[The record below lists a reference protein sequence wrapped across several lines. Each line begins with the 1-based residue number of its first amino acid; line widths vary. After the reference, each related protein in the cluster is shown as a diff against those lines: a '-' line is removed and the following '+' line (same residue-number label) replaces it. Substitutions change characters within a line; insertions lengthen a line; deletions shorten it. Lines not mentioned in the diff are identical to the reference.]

1 MELELSIIDYTSPFY
16 EAVLA
21 LRNDILR
28 KPLGLNLYEEDLT
41 EDRDQYIVIAV
52 MEQKV
57 QACLM
62 LKILDHITV
71 KIRQMAVATTM
82 QQKGVGVML
91 MTYAENFCAL
101 NNYTIAELHARKT
114 AIGFYQKLGYQSDF
128 VEFEEVGIPH
138 VKMTKKLS

>member
-16 EAVLA
+16 EAVLS

-28 KPLGLNLYEEDLT
+28 RPLGLNLYEEDLH

-52 MEQKV
+52 MEHQL

-71 KIRQMAVATTM
+71 KIRQLAVATSM
-82 QQKGVGVML
+82 QHKGVGLMI

-101 NNYTIAELHARKT
+101 NNYTIVELHARKT
-114 AIGFYQKLGYQSDF
+114 AVGFYKKLGYQTDGI
-128 VEFEEVGIPH
+128 EFEEVGIPH
-138 VKMTKKLS
+138 VKMTKNLS

>member
-1 MELELSIIDYTSPFY
+1 MSF
-16 EAVLA
+16 
-21 LRNDILR
+21 LR
-28 KPLGLNLYEEDLT
+28 GGFSLT
-41 EDRDQYIVIAV
+41 ERYFAKTFRTESVRGRFSGRSRSIHCHCCNGA
-52 MEQKV
+52 KV
-57 QACLM
+57 QACLL

-82 QQKGVGVML
+82 QQKGVGIML

-128 VEFEEVGIPH
+128 VEFEEVGILH
-138 VKMTKKLS
+138 VKMTKNLS